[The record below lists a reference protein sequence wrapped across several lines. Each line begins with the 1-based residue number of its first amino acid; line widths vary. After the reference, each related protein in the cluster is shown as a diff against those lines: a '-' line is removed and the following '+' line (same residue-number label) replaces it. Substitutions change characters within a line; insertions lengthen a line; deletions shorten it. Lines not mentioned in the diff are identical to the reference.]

1 MMAILR
7 AVARIVRRM
16 RQRHANRAAN
26 FAYLAH
32 QPSTTYYEGRYC
44 TSRTRRPEDRLC

>member
-26 FAYLAH
+26 FAYLAR
-32 QPSTTYYEGRYC
+32 QPSTTYYE
-44 TSRTRRPEDRLC
+44 DRDSVIEEWQRNGL